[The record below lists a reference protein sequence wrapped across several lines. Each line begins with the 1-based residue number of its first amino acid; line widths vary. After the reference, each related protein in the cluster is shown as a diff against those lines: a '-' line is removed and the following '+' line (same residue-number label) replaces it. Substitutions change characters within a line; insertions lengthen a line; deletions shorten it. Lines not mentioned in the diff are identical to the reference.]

1 MSFSAT
7 IKRLPRALDP
17 ELGKIASDAVK
28 DVSPTISKLIAGTG
42 GSSPY
47 LYNLILT
54 LADWLPEALQ
64 SPSQTLAAEREK
76 LAGIPAEALESALRR
91 AKSKHALLIGLADLA
106 GAWSLNQVTSTL
118 TEFADLSC
126 QVALAASLEPLA
138 RLMGD
143 SNKDTSELLPGSGLF
158 VLAMGKMGAHELNY
172 SSDIDL
178 ICLFDETKYSATAL
192 PSVKSA
198 MTKVT
203 RRMSSLL
210 SRHGPEGYVFRTDF
224 RLRPDPAVTPIVM
237 STDAAERYYESL
249 GRTWERAAFIKARV
263 CAGDFEAG
271 QKFLQSIKPFIWRR
285 HLDFTTVEDTQNMRL
300 LIRDQK
306 AFTNSVQVPGH
317 NLKLGVGGIREIECL
332 TQTLQ
337 LIAGGRN
344 PKLRLAPTTASLA
357 ALADAGWV
365 AGQAASSLIRHYRF
379 YREIEHRI
387 QMIRDAQTHR
397 FPTNQESIA
406 RVACLAAADSTELL
420 DGLRTRLEDTHGLIE
435 NFFRSKTRNMRP
447 EAELT
452 VPCDVMD
459 RWQTFAA
466 FKSARARQLFDR
478 LEPQLLSKIEQTASP
493 EQTFNAI
500 EGFLSGL
507 PAGAQIFSLLDANPR
522 LLDLL
527 VDVAGTSSSLASYL
541 SHNSSVF
548 DAVIDGDFF
557 ADWPNSSHLEQA
569 LNEILAREDS
579 YEGKLDAARSWTKEW
594 HFRIGVHHL
603 RGLIEN
609 HQVGEHYADLAT
621 AVIRAMM
628 PVVIDQ
634 FSIRHGRPPGRGAAV
649 MGMGSLGSRR
659 MTASSDLDIILIYDH
674 AGVDISDGPK
684 PLATR
689 NYYANLTKALITAL
703 SAPTSQGKLYAVD
716 MRLRPSGNQGPVAT
730 NLVSFKDY
738 QRNEAWVWEHMAL
751 SLGRIVAA
759 PGDLGDE
766 IEDFRQVLLSRPQD
780 RNTVAKAIQDM
791 RRRLNTEKKP
801 TSIWDT
807 KFGSGRLQDLDLI
820 AQAGTLISGKPD
832 REVEA
837 AFANSVDANW
847 LMASEAEA
855 LSTSYWLYLKV
866 IFAMRLLVATPKSDP
881 APSGG
886 GAAFL
891 ARIAGVSTIDQL
903 QTKLQNTFKQTAI
916 TVDEIVAR
924 GVGDG

>member
-1 MSFSAT
+1 MK
-7 IKRLPRALDP
+7 IKRLPQALNP
-17 ELGKIASDAVK
+17 ELGKIASGAVK
-28 DVSPTISKLIAGTG
+28 DVSPTLGKLIAGTG

-64 SPSQTLAAEREK
+64 NPAQTLRAEREK
-76 LAGIPAEALESALRR
+76 LEHIPAGSLESALRQ

-106 GAWSLNQVTSTL
+106 GVWSLDQVTATL
-118 TEFADLSC
+118 TKFADLSC
-126 QVALAASLEPLA
+126 HLALMASLKPLA
-138 RLMGD
+138 RLTGD
-143 SNKDTSELLPGSGLF
+143 SDKDAGELVRGSGLF
-158 VLAMGKMGAHELNY
+158 VLAMGKMGAYELNY

-178 ICLFDETKYSATAL
+178 ICLFDETKYSITEL
-192 PSVKSA
+192 LSVKTA
-198 MTKVT
+198 MTKVI
-203 RRMSSLL
+203 RCMSSLL

-263 CAGDFEAG
+263 CAGDFDAG
-271 QKFLQSIKPFIWRR
+271 QKFLQAIKPFIWRR
-285 HLDFTTVEDTQNMRL
+285 HLDFTTVEDTQDMRL

-306 AFTNSVQVPGH
+306 GPANSVRVPGH
-317 NLKLGVGGIREIECL
+317 DLKLGIGGIREIECL

-344 PKLRLAPTTASLA
+344 PKLRLAQTTASLA

-365 AGQAASSLIRHYRF
+365 ASQTASSLIRHYRF

-406 RVACLAAADSTELL
+406 RIACLSATDRTELL

-435 NFFRSKTRNMRP
+435 NFFLSKTRKTRP
-447 EAELT
+447 ESELT
-452 VPCDVMD
+452 VPQDVRD

-466 FKSARARQLFDR
+466 FKSVRARQLFDR
-478 LEPQLLSKIEQTASP
+478 LQPQLLSKIKQTANP

-507 PAGAQIFSLLDANPR
+507 PAGAQIFSLLQANPR

-527 VDVAGTSSSLASYL
+527 VDIAGTSSSLASYL
-541 SHNSSVF
+541 SRNSSVF

-557 ADWPNSSHLEQA
+557 SSWPKISHLEQA
-569 LNEILAREDS
+569 LSEILQREDS
-579 YEGKLDAARSWTKEW
+579 YEGKLDAARSWAKEW

-603 RGLIEN
+603 RRLIEN
-609 HQVGEHYADLAT
+609 HRVGEHYADLAT
-621 AVIRAMM
+621 AVIRTMM

-634 FSIRHGRPPGRGAAV
+634 FSIRHGRPPGRGAAI

-674 AGVDISDGPK
+674 AGVEFSEGPK

-730 NLVSFKDY
+730 NLDSFRGY
-738 QRNEAWVWEHMAL
+738 QRSEAWIWEHMAL
-751 SLGRIVAA
+751 SLGRIVAG

-766 IEDFRQVLLSRPQD
+766 IENFRQHLLSRPQD
-780 RNTVAKAIQDM
+780 PIKVAIAIQDM
-791 RRRLNTEKKP
+791 RRRLNAEKKP
-801 TSIWDT
+801 SSIWDA

-820 AQAGTLISGKPD
+820 AQAGTLISGEPE
-832 REVEA
+832 RAVEV
-837 AFANSVDANW
+837 AFENSVKANW
-847 LMASEAEA
+847 LTSAEA
-855 LSTSYWLYLKV
+855 DFLTSSYWLYLKV
-866 IFAMRLLVATPKSDP
+866 IFAMRLLVATPKFDP

-891 ARIAGVSTIDQL
+891 ARIGGVSTIDQL
-903 QTKLQNTFKQTAI
+903 QTSLQTSYEQTSI